1 MMSKSVKVTT
11 KVIRAVLI
19 VGSRDFET
27 NLWSSVLPLNT
38 APSSFQFMSK
48 VAR

>member
-1 MMSKSVKVTT
+1 MMSKRVKVTT
-11 KVIRAVLI
+11 NVIRAVLI
-19 VGSRDFET
+19 VGSSDLET
-27 NLWSSVLPLNT
+27 SLCRSVLPLNT

>member
-11 KVIRAVLI
+11 NVILAVLI
-19 VGSRDFET
+19 VGSRDLET
-27 NLWSSVLPLNT
+27 SLWDSVLPLKT
-38 APSSFQFMSK
+38 APSSFQFISK